1 MVGQDHR
8 WGGIHPAR
16 DFSPASSSRQSRT
29 SQRASYADSMPADQ
43 ALQALDSYVE
53 ALSSAAER
61 TQQTEDRPRYRDHL
75 AAAAV
80 LFHLLY
86 QNKLAEAKKVI
97 AQEERSYGWSFLV
110 GAEGAVAES
119 AFAAFARTIRQ
130 TAAG

>member
-1 MVGQDHR
+1 MGQDSSCA
-8 WGGIHPAR
+8 GI
-16 DFSPASSSRQSRT
+16 QSRLFI
-29 SQRASYADSMPADQ
+29 SPESSPQSVSYPDSMPCDQ

-53 ALSSAAER
+53 ALSSAAQR
-61 TQQTEDRPRYRDHL
+61 TQQTEDRHRYRDHL

-86 QNKLAEAKKVI
+86 RDKMAEAKEVI

-119 AFAAFARTIRQ
+119 AFAAFARTVRQ
-130 TAAG
+130 TAA